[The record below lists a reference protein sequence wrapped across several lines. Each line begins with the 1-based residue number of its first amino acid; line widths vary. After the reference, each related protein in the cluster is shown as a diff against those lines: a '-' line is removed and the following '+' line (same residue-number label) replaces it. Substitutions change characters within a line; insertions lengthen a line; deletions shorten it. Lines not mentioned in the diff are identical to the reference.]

1 MPLSCWFQGSS
12 RIKDKCAMHFYFPL
26 SRYCT
31 FQNSWT
37 WEIPKGEIHVEL
49 VDLASLWTC
58 FAPAEGAEIFGHP
71 KLSIFLL
78 KFIFAFQSHRSP
90 SQLEWTCTY
99 NFDVFFSRRRC
110 PKSGA
115 PGRALKTRVPSWRFL
130 SVP

>member
-1 MPLSCWFQGSS
+1 MKGFTGYATELLVS
-12 RIKDKCAMHFYFPL
+12 RVKSNQRQMRNAFFFPL

-78 KFIFAFQSHRSP
+78 KFIFS
-90 SQLEWTCTY
+90 L
-99 NFDVFFSRRRC
+99 
-110 PKSGA
+110 PKSPKSISTGMD
-115 PGRALKTRVPSWRFL
+115 LYL
-130 SVP
+130 